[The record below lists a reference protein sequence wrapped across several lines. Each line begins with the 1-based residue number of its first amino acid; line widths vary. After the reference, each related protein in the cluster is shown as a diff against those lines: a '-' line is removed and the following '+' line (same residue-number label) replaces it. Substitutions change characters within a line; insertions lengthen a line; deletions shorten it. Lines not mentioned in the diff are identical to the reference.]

1 MGLEGLECN
10 LGNERVNLGN
20 KGVNGGGG
28 RVARILIWN

>member
-10 LGNERVNLGN
+10 LGNEKVNLGN

-28 RVARILIWN
+28 RVAGILTWN